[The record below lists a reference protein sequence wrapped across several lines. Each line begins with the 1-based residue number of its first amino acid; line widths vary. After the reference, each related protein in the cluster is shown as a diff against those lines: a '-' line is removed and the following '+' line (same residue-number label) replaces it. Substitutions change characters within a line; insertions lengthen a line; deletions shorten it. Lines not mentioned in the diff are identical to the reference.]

1 MVIKILY
8 ILLTY
13 LIRLDQKR
21 YVHYPISCSHMATQ
35 IQQIKS
41 IERDISFKNYYWLLI

>member
-41 IERDISFKNYYWLLI
+41 RERDQF